1 VPEAVLTKIVAEIP
15 VQHLG
20 QPADVA
26 RAVVF
31 LASQES
37 GFITGAT
44 LAVNGG
50 QYMS

>member
-1 VPEAVLTKIVAEIP
+1 VLTKIVNEIP
-15 VQHLG
+15 VRHLG

-31 LASQES
+31 LAAREA